1 MPSRPQSPRTR
12 RVADRIQ
19 VELAEILTLR
29 TEDPRLRTLTVT
41 AAEVNRDLSV
51 AKIWVAGGSL
61 RKEEEQSVLQA
72 LGRAAPYFRSLLA
85 PRLKLRI
92 VPQLEF
98 QVDHSI
104 ENGARIEQLLREM
117 KEPRDE

>member
-1 MPSRPQSPRTR
+1 MPSRRQSPRPR

-19 VELAEILTLR
+19 VELGEILNTK

-41 AAEVNRDLSV
+41 AADVTRDLSL
-51 AKIWVAGGSL
+51 AKIWVAGSL
-61 RKEEEQSVLQA
+61 SREEEPHVLQA
-72 LGRAAPYFRSLLA
+72 LERAAPYFRSLLA

-92 VPQLEF
+92 VPKLEF

-104 ENGARIEQLLREM
+104 EAGARIEQLLREI

>member
-1 MPSRPQSPRTR
+1 MPSRRQSPRTR

-19 VELAEILTLR
+19 VELGEILATK

-41 AAEVNRDLSV
+41 GAEVTRDLSV
-51 AKIWVAGGSL
+51 AKVWVSGTVS
-61 RKEEEQSVLQA
+61 REDEPQVLQA

-92 VPQLEF
+92 VPALHF
-98 QVDHSI
+98 QMDHSI
-104 ENGARIEQLLREM
+104 EAGARIDQLLREIQ
-117 KEPRDE
+117 EPRDE

>member
-19 VELAEILTLR
+19 VELAEILNAR

-51 AKIWVAGGSL
+51 AKVWVACGSL
-61 RKEEEQSVLQA
+61 KREDEPEVLTA

-104 ENGARIEQLLREM
+104 EQGARIEQLLREM

>member
-1 MPSRPQSPRTR
+1 M
-12 RVADRIQ
+12 
-19 VELAEILTLR
+19 
-29 TEDPRLRTLTVT
+29 
-41 AAEVNRDLSV
+41 
-51 AKIWVAGGSL
+51 
-61 RKEEEQSVLQA
+61 LQA

>member
-19 VELAEILTLR
+19 IELAEILTSR

-51 AKIWVAGGSL
+51 AKVWVAGGSL
-61 RKEEEQSVLQA
+61 KREEEPHVLQA

-104 ENGARIEQLLREM
+104 EAGARIEQLLREM

>member
-51 AKIWVAGGSL
+51 AKVWVASGSL
-61 RKEEEQSVLQA
+61 QREEEPMVLQA

-104 ENGARIEQLLREM
+104 EAGARIEQLLREI
-117 KEPRDE
+117 KEPHDE

>member
-19 VELAEILTLR
+19 VELAEILSLR

-41 AAEVNRDLSV
+41 GAEVNRDLSV

-61 RKEEEQSVLQA
+61 RREDEPFVLQA

-104 ENGARIEQLLREM
+104 EAGARIEQLLREM